1 MGRLGAAASTGERA
15 GKARGPHT
23 CDSMDHTHGLERSR
37 RDRNTEAARDGAV
50 GVCRCDAIGNDVPV
64 RPLRSPASRRSL
76 AAAAASTRAYSPIPE
91 EDWPPPCAR
100 AWVLACLSRACR
112 AGHKARAILDCLFA
126 VSAVVPVHF
135 VRNQTGD
142 LCLRINP
149 ARGSGEQGPGFL
161 VAWSWRTS
169 SELSVRTASHAA
181 NPTRGRAG
189 GGPPATRWTRYCV
202 PFSLLAVFSV
212 TCTPVSLTVTAVA
225 KWTNCRSRRQHL
237 LVYGRLR
244 DDVCY
249 RLKDILL
256 RAAGVSAQQS
266 GDCRS
271 RAVDGD

>member
-1 MGRLGAAASTGERA
+1 MGRLGAVAATGERA
-15 GKARGPHT
+15 GKALGPHT

-37 RDRNTEAARDGAV
+37 RDRNTEAARDGAL

-149 ARGSGEQGPGFL
+149 ARGCGEQGPGFL

-189 GGPPATRWTRYCV
+189 GGPPATR
-202 PFSLLAVFSV
+202 
-212 TCTPVSLTVTAVA
+212 
-225 KWTNCRSRRQHL
+225 
-237 LVYGRLR
+237 
-244 DDVCY
+244 
-249 RLKDILL
+249 
-256 RAAGVSAQQS
+256 
-266 GDCRS
+266 
-271 RAVDGD
+271 